1 MNLDVRLARRVG
13 AASLAVLGAAIV
25 FFVFAY
31 GQLSWGKHVRV
42 HVYFHTTGGLHE
54 GAAFV
59 VAGQDVG
66 RVEAIALSPRG
77 APGPLAGD
85 AGVVVTVAID
95 AGVARRLG
103 RGGDVFVASR
113 GVLSDKYLEL
123 GPAPPGASPL
133 ADGDQIL
140 GRDPPSLDRVLQR
153 TFANLT
159 TLSAFTDDL
168 RPELDAL
175 RARLT
180 ELRDTVAQLAPGVPL
195 RADLDALIA
204 EADRTYDALGDGP
217 GLLRLGVLAADARVM
232 LGHART
238 DLGAL
243 GGDADALGSAVGGVR
258 AHLAAQG
265 ASLVARVQLAID
277 RARAALAAVD
287 PLLAQVAAIRAQL
300 ERGDG
305 SLMKL
310 MNDPEFPEDA
320 KELGKILKR
329 HPWRIIGRPRD
340 H

>member
-1 MNLDVRLARRVG
+1 MANLD
-13 AASLAVLGAAIV
+13 
-25 FFVFAY
+25 
-31 GQLSWGKHVRV
+31 
-42 HVYFHTTGGLHE
+42 
-54 GAAFV
+54 
-59 VAGQDVG
+59 
-66 RVEAIALSPRG
+66 
-77 APGPLAGD
+77 
-85 AGVVVTVAID
+85 
-95 AGVARRLG
+95 
-103 RGGDVFVASR
+103 
-113 GVLSDKYLEL
+113 
-123 GPAPPGASPL
+123 
-133 ADGDQIL
+133 
-140 GRDPPSLDRVLQR
+140 
-153 TFANLT
+153 
-159 TLSAFTDDL
+159 TLSAFTNDL

-217 GLLRLGVLAADARVM
+217 GLLRLGVLAADARVT

-243 GGDADALGSAVGGVR
+243 GGDADALGSAAGGVR

-265 ASLVARVQLAID
+265 PSLVARVQLAID

-300 ERGDG
+300 ARGDG

-320 KELGKILKR
+320 KALGKILKR
-329 HPWRIIGRPRD
+329 HPWQIIARPRD